1 MQTGEEDYGLPIP
14 VFPRSDRR
22 GAKDRHQAY
31 EERKSLEDPC
41 RVALRPERNLLASV
55 LAFAFLDL
63 QKNREQSIRNL
74 AYQWLM
80 GRDSTTPKDYPFR
93 MDNICL
99 HLEFDIETTRRIAT
113 QMYNDPSRMEW

>member
-1 MQTGEEDYGLPIP
+1 M
-14 VFPRSDRR
+14 F
-22 GAKDRHQAY
+22 
-31 EERKSLEDPC
+31 EERKSLDDPA
-41 RVALRPERNLLASV
+41 RVANRPTRNLLASV

-80 GRDSTTPKDYPFR
+80 GRDTTTPKDYPFR